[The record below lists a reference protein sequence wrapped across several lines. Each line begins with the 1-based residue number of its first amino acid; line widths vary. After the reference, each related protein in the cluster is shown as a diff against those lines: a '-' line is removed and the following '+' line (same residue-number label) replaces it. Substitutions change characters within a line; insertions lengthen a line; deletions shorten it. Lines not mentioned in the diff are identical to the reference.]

1 MRYVRSHATAW
12 GSMSKVKSS
21 APTAVSLLD
30 HVHQTLQL
38 VAVHLVCTDQV
49 ADECRGVALE
59 EARGQFAHLGVAYL
73 LFGHERPIDVLTPLL
88 AVRQDTPLLEPREQS
103 RNGGESETPDLRHGG
118 VDLLGGSLSAL
129 PEYVENGELE
139 FGQGMAIRQ
148 RPLPVG
154 DLLRV
159 YDARPPP
166 RGCPRAGVTPGPDHA
181 VFAMW
186 VPQRTLCGI
195 FTGSDENRMTLVAS
209 KTASIRSQCMR
220 RARLAGWMACV
231 AVPVIAA
238 PTAAQAP
245 PGTDI
250 LIADLGTFNGV
261 YYLVGD
267 PKNVTKRPEAY
278 DNQPFFTPDSRSIL
292 FTAAYEDGNDGQT
305 EIHRYYLS
313 ARRIARITRTA
324 ESEYSPTPVPGDR
337 AFSAIRVEADSTQR
351 LWRFT
356 MEGMDP
362 EVLLP
367 NLDPVGYH
375 AWADPNTLLLFVL
388 GEPST
393 LRLADLRT
401 ARVEIVAENVG
412 RSIHKI
418 PTRNAF
424 SFTQRVSDDEA
435 WITELDPNT
444 KETTRLVRTLSG
456 GDFHAW
462 TPDGTLLMADGG
474 SIYQWNPGRANG
486 WQRIA
491 DLSRMGL
498 EFSRLAVSP
507 DGTKIALVG
516 QAAN

>member
-1 MRYVRSHATAW
+1 
-12 GSMSKVKSS
+12 MS
-21 APTAVSLLD
+21 
-30 HVHQTLQL
+30 
-38 VAVHLVCTDQV
+38 
-49 ADECRGVALE
+49 
-59 EARGQFAHLGVAYL
+59 
-73 LFGHERPIDVLTPLL
+73 
-88 AVRQDTPLLEPREQS
+88 
-103 RNGGESETPDLRHGG
+103 
-118 VDLLGGSLSAL
+118 
-129 PEYVENGELE
+129 
-139 FGQGMAIRQ
+139 
-148 RPLPVG
+148 
-154 DLLRV
+154 
-159 YDARPPP
+159 
-166 RGCPRAGVTPGPDHA
+166 
-181 VFAMW
+181 
-186 VPQRTLCGI
+186 
-195 FTGSDENRMTLVAS
+195 LVAS
-209 KTASIRSQCMR
+209 KTASIPSRCMR
-220 RARLAGWMACV
+220 RAGLAGWMACV
-231 AVPVIAA
+231 AVPVIMA

-292 FTAAYEDGNDGQT
+292 FTASYEDGNDGQT

-313 ARRIARITRTA
+313 ANRIARITRTG

-367 NLDPVGYH
+367 NVAPVGYH

-401 ARVEIVAENVG
+401 ERVEIVAENVG

-424 SFTQRVSDDEA
+424 SFTQRVSDDET

-444 KETTRLVRTLSG
+444 KKTTPLVRTRSG

-474 SIYQWNPGRANG
+474 SIYQWNPDLAAG
-486 WQRIA
+486 WQLIA
-491 DLSRMGL
+491 DLRGMGL

-507 DGTKIALVG
+507 DGTKIAVVG
-516 QAAN
+516 RATN

>member
-1 MRYVRSHATAW
+1 
-12 GSMSKVKSS
+12 
-21 APTAVSLLD
+21 
-30 HVHQTLQL
+30 
-38 VAVHLVCTDQV
+38 
-49 ADECRGVALE
+49 
-59 EARGQFAHLGVAYL
+59 
-73 LFGHERPIDVLTPLL
+73 
-88 AVRQDTPLLEPREQS
+88 
-103 RNGGESETPDLRHGG
+103 
-118 VDLLGGSLSAL
+118 
-129 PEYVENGELE
+129 
-139 FGQGMAIRQ
+139 
-148 RPLPVG
+148 
-154 DLLRV
+154 
-159 YDARPPP
+159 
-166 RGCPRAGVTPGPDHA
+166 
-181 VFAMW
+181 
-186 VPQRTLCGI
+186 
-195 FTGSDENRMTLVAS
+195 
-209 KTASIRSQCMR
+209 MR
-220 RARLAGWMACV
+220 RAGLAGWMACV
-231 AVPVIAA
+231 AVPVIMA

-292 FTAAYEDGNDGQT
+292 FTASYEDGNDGQT

-313 ARRIARITRTA
+313 ANRIARITRTG

-367 NLDPVGYH
+367 NVAPVGYH

-401 ARVEIVAENVG
+401 ERVEIVAENVG

-424 SFTQRVSDDEA
+424 SFTQRVSDDET

-444 KETTRLVRTLSG
+444 KKTTPLVRTRSG

-462 TPDGTLLMADGG
+462 TPDGTVLMADGG
-474 SIYQWNPGRANG
+474 SIYQWNPDLAAG
-486 WQRIA
+486 WQLIA
-491 DLSRMGL
+491 DLRGMGL

-507 DGTKIALVG
+507 DGTKIAVVG
-516 QAAN
+516 RATN